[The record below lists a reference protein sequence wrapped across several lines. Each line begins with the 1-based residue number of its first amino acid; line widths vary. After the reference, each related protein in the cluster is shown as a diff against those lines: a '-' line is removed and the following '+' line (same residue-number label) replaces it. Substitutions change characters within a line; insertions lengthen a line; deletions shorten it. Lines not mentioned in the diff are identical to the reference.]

1 MPEERPKP
9 ATAKTRRILSVPM
22 SPEQMADLARRAGR
36 APLSA
41 FARAQLFPANDNEPA
56 PAIRTRRAAP
66 VRDDAALAEVL
77 AKLGKTDLG
86 GSLREMA
93 QLARLGALP
102 LTPETEAEVQKAC
115 RDIADIKTL
124 LMKALGIRER

>member
-9 ATAKTRRILSVPM
+9 ANAKSRHILSVPL

-56 PAIRTRRAAP
+56 PAARTRRAAP
-66 VRDDAALAEVL
+66 MRDDAALAEIL

-86 GSLREMA
+86 TSFREMA
-93 QLARLGALP
+93 RLARLGALP
-102 LTPETEAEVQKAC
+102 LTPETESYIQQAC

>member
-9 ATAKTRRILSVPM
+9 ANAKTRRILSVPL

-41 FARAQLFPANDNEPA
+41 FARAQLFPANDNSPISSNR
-56 PAIRTRRAAP
+56 IRGAAP
-66 VRDDAALAEVL
+66 VRDDAALATIL
-77 AKLGKTDLG
+77 AMLGKADLG
-86 GSLREMA
+86 SSLREIA
-93 QLARLGALP
+93 RLARLGALP
-102 LTPETEAEVQKAC
+102 ITPEVETDIQIAC

-124 LMKALGIRER
+124 LMKALGIREG